1 MTAVWTWVTGNA
13 DWLSALCGL
22 LSAFVLAWPLVG
34 ELPKRRRHD
43 VVLKITRKPKSA
55 PRAGFEDDSGDVDT
69 LEGEMISDRMGGYAA
84 AAGTVIAGLAL
95 LALSFGL
102 ALIYAINKP

>member
-1 MTAVWTWVTGNA
+1 MTAVWLWITGNA

-43 VVLKITRKPKSA
+43 VVLKIKRKPTSA
-55 PRAGFEDDSGDVDT
+55 PRHGLEDDSGDVET
-69 LEGEMISDRMGGYAA
+69 LEGEMTSDRMGGYAA
-84 AAGTVIAGLAL
+84 AARTVFAGLVLLGLSFA
-95 LALSFGL
+95 LALT
-102 ALIYAINKP
+102 YAINKP

>member
-1 MTAVWTWVTGNA
+1 MAVWTWVADNA

-43 VVLKITRKPKSA
+43 VILTIKRKPKPA
-55 PRAGFEDDSGDVDT
+55 PREGFEDDSRDVET
-69 LEGEMISDRMGGYAA
+69 LEGEMTSDRMGGYAA
-84 AAGTVIAGLAL
+84 AAGTVLTGLIL
-95 LALSFGL
+95 LALSFSL
-102 ALIYAINKP
+102 ALIYAICKKP